1 MSRHTMLG
9 SGFASPYKRDMDGKR
24 IIRICIITG

>member
-1 MSRHTMLG
+1 MLG